1 MQRPALLPSMV
12 IVLAS
17 LASFAN
23 PAIAQD
29 VAWRRDYAA
38 ARKEATETG
47 KPLLMD
53 FGTEAC
59 VWCRKLDAST
69 FRDARIVKL
78 LNERFIPVKIDANRD
93 IRLTQALAIDSYPT
107 IVLASS
113 DGKVLGRHVGY
124 ADVSELNALLAKAP
138 PGQEPKAATSPTV
151 SAGEK
156 SAGEKSVGE
165 KSVGEKSTGSSTL
178 TQARTDFET
187 KRYAECLRQ
196 CNLIIIALPKS
207 PDAREAHQLAQQIAL
222 DPVATLLVRDQ
233 INASLTSLQP
243 KLAAGLER

>member
-29 VAWRRDYAA
+29 VAWRRDYVA
-38 ARKEATETG
+38 ARKEAAETG
-47 KPLLMD
+47 RPLLMD

-69 FRDARIVKL
+69 FRDARVVKL

-93 IRLTQALAIDSYPT
+93 LRLTQALAIDSYPT

-138 PGQEPKAATSPTV
+138 PRQEPKAANSSTV
-151 SAGEK
+151 S
-156 SAGEKSVGE
+156 VGAQ
-165 KSVGEKSTGSSTL
+165 STGSSMMA
-178 TQARTDFET
+178 QARTDFEA
-187 KRYAECLRQ
+187 KRYAECLRH
-196 CNLIIIALPKS
+196 CNLIIIAFPTS
-207 PDAREAHQLAQQIAL
+207 PDAHEAHQLAQQIAL

-233 INASLTSLQP
+233 INASLTSLQQ